1 MSELEAIILGFVQGL
16 TEFLPV
22 SSSGHL
28 TIGKEILGIE
38 SSNLTF
44 EVVVHAATVSSTIVV
59 FWKEIVSL
67 IAGFFK
73 FKMNEETQY
82 LLKIGVSMIPVF
94 IIGMFFK
101 EQVEALFG
109 SGLLVVGISLLVTAT
124 LLMLTGIIKPKE
136 HKITYR
142 NALVIGIAQAV
153 AVLPGLSRSGATIS
167 TGMMLGVK
175 KEDVARFSFLMV
187 LIPVLGEAFLE
198 LISGEFSTAAAEMNT
213 MPLLLGFISAFI
225 SGLFACKFMISIV
238 KRAKLKYFAIYCAL
252 AGLFCLAS
260 LLF

>member
-1 MSELEAIILGFVQGL
+1 MTELEAIILGFVQGL

-59 FWKEIVSL
+59 FWKEIISL
-67 IAGFFK
+67 LKGFFK
-73 FKMNEETQY
+73 FRMNDETGY
-82 LLKIGVSMIPVF
+82 LLKIAVSMIPVF
-94 IIGMFFK
+94 IVGMFFK
-101 EQVEALFG
+101 DQVEALFG
-109 SGLLVVGISLLVTAT
+109 SGLLVVGISLLITAT

-136 HKITYR
+136 RPITYKDSFI
-142 NALVIGIAQAV
+142 IGIAQAV

-167 TGMMLGVK
+167 TGMMLGIK
-175 KEDVARFSFLMV
+175 KEDVAKFSFLMV

-198 LISGEFSTAAAEMNT
+198 LMSGEFSVASAEMNSL
-213 MPLLLGFISAFI
+213 PLILGFISAFI
-225 SGLFACKFMISIV
+225 SGLFACKFMIAIV
-238 KRAKLKYFAIYCAL
+238 KRAKLKYFAVYCAV

>member
-44 EVVVHAATVSSTIVV
+44 EVVVHAATVTSTIVV

-67 IAGFFK
+67 VAGFFK
-73 FKMNEETQY
+73 FKMNDETEY

-101 EQVEALFG
+101 EQVEAIFG

-124 LLMLTGIIKPKE
+124 LLLLTGVIKPK
-136 HKITYR
+136 
-142 NALVIGIAQAV
+142 
-153 AVLPGLSRSGATIS
+153 
-167 TGMMLGVK
+167 
-175 KEDVARFSFLMV
+175 
-187 LIPVLGEAFLE
+187 
-198 LISGEFSTAAAEMNT
+198 
-213 MPLLLGFISAFI
+213 
-225 SGLFACKFMISIV
+225 
-238 KRAKLKYFAIYCAL
+238 
-252 AGLFCLAS
+252 
-260 LLF
+260 

>member
-59 FWKEIVSL
+59 FWKEIVAL

-101 EQVEALFG
+101 EHVEALFG
-109 SGLLVVGISLLVTAT
+109 SGLLVVGISLLITAT

-198 LISGEFSTAAAEMNT
+198 LISGEFSTAAAGMNT

>member
-1 MSELEAIILGFVQGL
+1 MSEFEAIILGFVQGL

-59 FWKEIVSL
+59 FWKEIISL
-67 IAGFFK
+67 LKGFFK
-73 FKMNEETQY
+73 FRMNEETGY
-82 LLKIGVSMIPVF
+82 LLKIAVSMIPVF

-101 EQVEALFG
+101 DQVEALFG
-109 SGLLVVGISLLVTAT
+109 SGLLVVGISLLITAT

-136 HKITYR
+136 RPLTYKDSFI
-142 NALVIGIAQAV
+142 IGIAQAV

-167 TGMMLGVK
+167 TGMMLGIK
-175 KEDVARFSFLMV
+175 KEDVAKFSFLMV
-187 LIPVLGEAFLE
+187 LVPVLGEAFLE
-198 LISGEFSTAAAEMNT
+198 LMSGEFSVASAE
-213 MPLLLGFISAFI
+213 LILGFISAFI
-225 SGLFACKFMISIV
+225 SGLFACKFMIAIV
-238 KRAKLKYFAIYCAL
+238 KRAKLKYFAIYCAV

>member
-238 KRAKLKYFAIYCAL
+238 KRAKLKYFAIYCAM

>member
-73 FKMNEETQY
+73 FRMNEETEY
-82 LLKIGVSMIPVF
+82 LLKIGVSLIPVF
-94 IIGMFFK
+94 IIGIFFK
-101 EQVEALFG
+101 EQVEAIFG

-136 HKITYR
+136 HKLTYR
-142 NALVIGIAQAV
+142 NAFVIGIAQAV

-198 LISGEFSTAAAEMNT
+198 LVSGEFSTAASEMNT

-238 KRAKLKYFAIYCAL
+238 KRAKLKYFAIYCAV